1 MDTRMNKI
9 AADRSAFPRLTFW
22 IVSVLLTLSGTAQA
36 QNLSL
41 QVVVTPSTVIEKDG
55 HPVTFAMHGFIEFK
69 SLADL
74 FPYIESQPRRWKG
87 RLDDAAR
94 RQLARELLRRGIESR
109 VVSMAD
115 ERPLEALL
123 THTREELQQAI
134 ARVSEP
140 VPDGY
145 DEAFLEVQ
153 KKWKHSINCWSAS
166 SSIAGRVLSNW
177 YRIEEGIRLYGAS
190 YDSTEHFWQA

>member
-22 IVSVLLTLSGTAQA
+22 IVSVLLTLSGNAQA

-74 FPYIESQPRRWKG
+74 FPYIQSQTRRWKG

-134 ARVSEP
+134 DRRKS
-140 VPDGY
+140 G
-145 DEAFLEVQ
+145 
-153 KKWKHSINCWSAS
+153 SILLT
-166 SSIAGRVLSNW
+166 AGALRLQLPGGFC
-177 YRIEEGIRLYGAS
+177 RTGIRLKKAS
-190 YDSTEHFWQA
+190 GYMARATTRRNISGRR